1 MPTIAVVDGVK
12 IQMFYDDHT
21 PPHFHATI
29 GGQEML
35 IAIHTLDVVRGSLP
49 PASQRRVLEWARQYQ
64 DKLALNWIRCQ
75 RAEPPERI
83 P

>member
-21 PPHFHATI
+21 PPHIHATI
-29 GGQEML
+29 GGQEVL
-35 IAIHTLDVVRGSLP
+35 IAIRTLDVVRGSLP
-49 PASQRRVLEWARQYQ
+49 SAIQRRVMESARQHQ
-64 DKLALNWIRCQ
+64 GELELNWTRCQ
-75 RAEPPERI
+75 RAEPPQRI